1 MKKDSMLN
9 QLVLES
15 EKTVSE
21 LRSGSNLAPVES
33 IEEWEKLLA
42 AKPPEER
49 QLLEELARFADLWRY
64 LRESGQKLG
73 PEIVDRVRGLNA
85 LPVPERIIALQ
96 DISQS
101 LMERIGDAD
110 SGARLR
116 Q

>member
-1 MKKDSMLN
+1 MKKDNVLN
-9 QLVLES
+9 QFALKS
-15 EKTVSE
+15 EKPISE
-21 LRSGSNLAPVES
+21 PQSGCNLAPVES

-73 PEIVDRVRGLNA
+73 PEIVDRVRGLKD
-85 LPVPERIIALQ
+85 LPVPERILALQ
-96 DISQS
+96 DISQT

-110 SGARLR
+110 SSAQLR